1 MRKLFRLPYSYRTH
15 NYIVCGITEN
25 ISIKLHPRVTKFLYS
40 MIYSDN
46 DTVKLM
52 TAFFLSTEASVSAE
66 KFRYIMYTYKIPMFS
81 WYKELSVLLKC
92 ITSPSSLSD
101 IELSNIDTVR
111 ELLSI
116 RDEVLICPIPHLA
129 AGTLINNICI
139 S

>member
-1 MRKLFRLPYSYRTH
+1 
-15 NYIVCGITEN
+15 
-25 ISIKLHPRVTKFLYS
+25 
-40 MIYSDN
+40 MIHSNN

-52 TAFFLSTEASVSAE
+52 TVFFLLTEVSFLAE
-66 KFRYIMYTYKIPMFS
+66 NFRYIMYNCKIPMFA

-92 ITSPSSLSD
+92 ITCPSSLSD

-116 RDEVLICPIPHLA
+116 RDEVLICPISHLA
-129 AGTLINNICI
+129 AGTLIDDICI